1 MLRTLWNGVSA
12 LNSQQ
17 TLLDTTANNIA
28 NANTP
33 AYKKEQT
40 SFADLLYGTMSKEG
54 NPVID
59 SKAQNGTGTRVSTV
73 IRDFR
78 PGVIVKTQRPL
89 DVAIEGEG
97 FFQVK
102 LPNGSYAYTR
112 SGSFQVDAGGV
123 LVNEQGQAIQPHT
136 ILPPDFKN
144 ITIASDGAV
153 SVETDDGQ
161 NTSLGRFKLFK
172 FQNPAGLQ
180 SMGNNLYKATD
191 SSGEAVEGIPGKAG
205 NGTIQSG
212 ALEMSNVNLVEEMS
226 QIIESQRAYQIN
238 ARSIQ
243 AVDEMWNI
251 ANNIRK

>member
-1 MLRTLWNGVSA
+1 MLRSLWNGVSA

-33 AYKKEQT
+33 AYKKQQT
-40 SFADLLYGTMSKEG
+40 SFADLLYGTMSQEG
-54 NPVID
+54 HPVVD
-59 SKAQNGTGTRVSTV
+59 SNAQNGTGTRVSAVT
-73 IRDFR
+73 RDFR
-78 PGVIVKTQRPL
+78 PGVTVKTQRPL
-89 DVAIEGEG
+89 DVAIDGEG

-102 LPNGSYAYTR
+102 LPDGGYAYTR
-112 SGSFQVDAGGV
+112 SGSFVVDAGGV
-123 LVNEQGQAIQPHT
+123 LVNEQGHVVQPQVT
-136 ILPPDFKN
+136 LPPDLKN
-144 ITIASDGAV
+144 ITIAPDGAV
-153 SVETDDGQ
+153 SVETADGQ
-161 NTSLGRFKLFK
+161 NTSIGQFKLFK

-191 SSGEAVEGIPGKAG
+191 SSGEAVEGVPGKEG
-205 NGTIQSG
+205 NGTLQSG
-212 ALEMSNVNLVEEMS
+212 ALEMSNVNLVEDMS

-238 ARSIQ
+238 LRSMQ